1 MSNSQSGRPVYL
13 STWKCQR
20 ASFKIIIVFGLL
32 CGVILHC
39 HPSWILVLNQLCSFS
54 LNMALCVLSKTA
66 HDLSKMAAIYLV
78 DVDCVPIYTRY
89 FDISYIPS
97 TVFFF
102 NGQHMKVDYG
112 SPDHTKFVG
121 CFKTK
126 QDFIDLIEVIFR
138 GAMRGKL
145 IVHSPIDPRN
155 IPKYDLLYHGI

>member
-1 MSNSQSGRPVYL
+1 MS
-13 STWKCQR
+13 
-20 ASFKIIIVFGLL
+20 FLL
-32 CGVILHC
+32 PKLTSKKEIDEVIKNVAEKV
-39 HPSWILVLNQLCSFS
+39 LVLRFGKDDDSVCLQLDEI
-54 LNMALCVLSKTA
+54 LAKTTHDLRNMAS
-66 HDLSKMAAIYLV
+66 IYLV
-78 DVDCVPIYTRY
+78 DVDRVQIYARY

-121 CFKTK
+121 SFKTK
-126 QDFIDLIEVIFR
+126 QDFMDLIEVIYR

-145 IVHSPIDPRN
+145 IVQSPIDSKN